1 MEELRRSI
9 QHVEQTRLA
18 HLEAC
23 RTAWAALR
31 RADPQLAADIG
42 ALWSKDDVA
51 ARWFCRAQGGDLSP
65 AELVLAGKGDV
76 VRGMIIRAE
85 HGFVG

>member
-1 MEELRRSI
+1 MEALRQSLQR
-9 QHVEQTRLA
+9 VEQTKQA
-18 HLEAC
+18 HLDAC

-31 RADPQLAADIG
+31 RADPQLASDIG

-51 ARWFCRAQGGDLSP
+51 AQWFCRAQGSDLSP